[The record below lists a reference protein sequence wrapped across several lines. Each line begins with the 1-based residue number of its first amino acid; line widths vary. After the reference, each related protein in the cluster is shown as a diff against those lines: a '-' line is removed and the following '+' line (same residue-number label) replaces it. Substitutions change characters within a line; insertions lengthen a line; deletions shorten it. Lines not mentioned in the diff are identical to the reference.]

1 MARTK
6 RKPGKRKPRSLRPV
20 PQESPDPVKV
30 SVRLDP
36 RLVQWAKLHA
46 AQTQSTVHEV
56 IEVALVNHLKSH
68 APVKEELDARL
79 LAFAR
84 RNEGPRRR

>member
-6 RKPGKRKPRSLRPV
+6 RKAGKRKTRSLRTA
-20 PQESPDPVKV
+20 PQESPDPVKL

-46 AQTQSTVHEV
+46 AQTASTVHEV

-68 APVKEELDARL
+68 APVQEELDARL

-84 RNEGPRRR
+84 RTEGPRRR

>member
-6 RKPGKRKPRSLRPV
+6 RTSRKPKSPRRRTA

-46 AQTQSTVHEV
+46 VQTASTVHEV

-68 APVKEELDARL
+68 APIHEELDARL
-79 LAFAR
+79 MAFAQQHESRGR
-84 RNEGPRRR
+84 R